1 MVALCQRETFLCHS
15 LWQRANT
22 WSIMFENLQ
31 GGQFNYIINSVDS
44 TKLPCYTL
52 PQTQHHGFLRNLPSF
67 IHIFYLLLNYFKTIL
82 LFYFSNLF
90 FFAIGDPICDLV
102 CDLIQS
108 DPGFVKVSTFLLTH
122 SHNYFC
128 MKVYHII
135 AVRFRCWCFDLT
147 VVHIH
152 THSRLCSAWA
162 WLQKGIVF

>member
-15 LWQRANT
+15 LWHRANT

-31 GGQFNYIINSVDS
+31 GGQFNYVINSIDS
-44 TKLPCYTL
+44 TNLPCYTL
-52 PQTQHHGFLRNLPSF
+52 PQTQHHGFYRNLPPF

-102 CDLIQS
+102 RDLIQS

>member
-1 MVALCQRETFLCHS
+1 MMQIGHWFFKSCRIFVAVALCQRETFLCHS

-52 PQTQHHGFLRNLPSF
+52 PQTQHDGFLRNLPPF

-90 FFAIGDPICDLV
+90 FLRLV
-102 CDLIQS
+102 IQS
-108 DPGFVKVSTFLLTH
+108 VIWSVIRSNPILVLSRCPH
-122 SHNYFC
+122 SY
-128 MKVYHII
+128 
-135 AVRFRCWCFDLT
+135 
-147 VVHIH
+147 
-152 THSRLCSAWA
+152 
-162 WLQKGIVF
+162 

>member
-1 MVALCQRETFLCHS
+1 MKHHV
-15 LWQRANT
+15 
-22 WSIMFENLQ
+22 ENLQ
-31 GGQFNYIINSVDS
+31 GGQFNYVINSVDS

-52 PQTQHHGFLRNLPSF
+52 PLTQHYGFLRNLPSF
-67 IHIFYLLLNYFKTIL
+67 INIFYLLLNYFKTIL

-90 FFAIGDPICDLV
+90 FCGWWSNLWSGPWSDPIWFWFCQGV
-102 CDLIQS
+102 HI
-108 DPGFVKVSTFLLTH
+108 LTH

-128 MKVYHII
+128 MNMYHII
-135 AVRFRCWCFDLT
+135 AVRFRCWYFDLT